1 MKLHSVGIQNLFPP
15 IPLIIF
21 FIIISYHYRK
31 RKQFH
36 PALKR
41 NFRRLLHFIIFLWH
55 ALLKNRNGGN
65 GGAVPQPPVPLL
77 SVSPLRRG
85 AKKIQSVIKETI
97 HAGETKYSLITQMPV
112 KGGGHVWVQ
121 HHGVITKNEFDGFP
135 IAYSVMINVDDF
147 VQIEKTQS
155 II

>member
-1 MKLHSVGIQNLFPP
+1 
-15 IPLIIF
+15 
-21 FIIISYHYRK
+21 
-31 RKQFH
+31 
-36 PALKR
+36 
-41 NFRRLLHFIIFLWH
+41 
-55 ALLKNRNGGN
+55 
-65 GGAVPQPPVPLL
+65 
-77 SVSPLRRG
+77 
-85 AKKIQSVIKETI
+85 
-97 HAGETKYSLITQMPV
+97 MPV